1 MKRELFST
9 LGCVFTGALIAIWAP
24 GCGLGTQVCQ
34 PNTRTTDCD
43 DIDLRVQQVMQDH
56 CVQCHSDPPTAG
68 APGGFRLDV
77 YEGNNGTQSRMAR
90 VLARSLDGTMPPPG
104 LPALDEADLE
114 TLRSWD
120 ACQCNEQLSC
130 QGEDECLPQGRIDV
144 CVPPASGAVAGSMS
158 CAEDEDCERGYSC
171 VDPHGQGLTCLKRCD
186 PDV

>member
-1 MKRELFST
+1 MKREIFST
-9 LGCVFTGALIAIWAP
+9 LGCVLAGVMLAIWTP

-34 PNTRTTDCD
+34 PNTRTADCD

-77 YEGNNGTQSRMAR
+77 YDGPNGTQSRMAR
-90 VLARSLDGTMPPPG
+90 VLARSLDGTMPPAG

-130 QGEDECLPQGRIDV
+130 QGDDACLPQGRIDV
-144 CVPPASGAVAGSMS
+144 CVPPASGGAGAMS
-158 CAEDEDCERGYSC
+158 CTEDEDCERGYSC